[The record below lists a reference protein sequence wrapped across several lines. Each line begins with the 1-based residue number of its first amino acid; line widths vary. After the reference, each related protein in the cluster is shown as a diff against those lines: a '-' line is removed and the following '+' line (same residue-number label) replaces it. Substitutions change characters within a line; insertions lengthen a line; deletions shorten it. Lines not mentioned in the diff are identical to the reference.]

1 MAATD
6 TKIPRVRNRL
16 RNPRLRIRDLSAS
29 DRAELRI
36 GLISDTH
43 IPEARATLWPQVL
56 EAFRGVDLIFHAG
69 DIHEFHVLDELE
81 RVAPVYAARGN
92 GEDGSGGRDVQPE
105 DPRVRYAWLL
115 PIEGLKVG
123 LTHYVPVPE
132 RPPNFTLA
140 RWIERFFPDERP
152 DVIVSGD
159 THVERIATIDGVY
172 CVNPGSPTYPHNY
185 DTQLGTI
192 GMLEI
197 SSGRAHAEVL
207 QLTPTG
213 TAPFAWGREWR

>member
-1 MAATD
+1 
-6 TKIPRVRNRL
+6 
-16 RNPRLRIRDLSAS
+16 
-29 DRAELRI
+29 LRI

-43 IPEARATLWPQVL
+43 IPEACAHLWPQVCD
-56 EAFRGVDLIFHAG
+56 AFQGVACIFHAG
-69 DIHEFHVLDELE
+69 DVHEFYVLDELQ
-81 RVAPVYAARGN
+81 RIAPVYAARGN
-92 GEDGSGGRDVQPE
+92 GEDGSGGRPVQPE

-115 PIEGLKVG
+115 EFEGVKVG

-140 RWIERFFPDERP
+140 RWVQRFFPDERP

-159 THVERIATIDGVY
+159 THVERIVRLYDIL
-172 CVNPGSPTYPHNY
+172 CVNPGSATYPHNY

-192 GMLEI
+192 GFLDLNA
-197 SSGRAHAEVL
+197 GHAEASVW

-213 TAPFAWGREWR
+213 IAPFEWGRSWR